1 MVGRNKRA
9 LKQEAVKAVK
19 VTPDRFHTLILYLLL
34 FSLQAVVVED
44 I

>member
-19 VTPDRFHTLILYLLL
+19 VTPDRFHTQILYPLL
-34 FSLQAVVVED
+34 FSFQVVED